1 MVQSRVVQWNPY
13 IRYCIRK
20 HGTPRGDP
28 TQISAITLTAAFENG
43 DMNMINLYY
52 KKVVNQSNRSILWSY
67 LPAIREKSIP
77 ITKREDKGI
86 NFIYG
91 FRVVRRKA
99 VIEALTLVSK
109 YYMVPDRP
117 MCTRVPG
124 DHMVVGTCASA
135 PAACAQGP
143 RGQRRAER
151 APGREAPALALASA
165 VSGHDGGGHH
175 GQRGRDEC
183 GGEGGGEGPPAPCD
197 PSSPVVRNG
206 GARRTQ
212 R

>member
-124 DHMVVGTCASA
+124 DHMVHVRRLRPHARKG
-135 PAACAQGP
+135 QG
-143 RGQRRAER
+143 A
-151 APGREAPALALASA
+151 
-165 VSGHDGGGHH
+165 
-175 GQRGRDEC
+175 
-183 GGEGGGEGPPAPCD
+183 
-197 PSSPVVRNG
+197 NG
-206 GARRTQ
+206 GRRERRGGRRRRWHWQ
-212 R
+212 AP